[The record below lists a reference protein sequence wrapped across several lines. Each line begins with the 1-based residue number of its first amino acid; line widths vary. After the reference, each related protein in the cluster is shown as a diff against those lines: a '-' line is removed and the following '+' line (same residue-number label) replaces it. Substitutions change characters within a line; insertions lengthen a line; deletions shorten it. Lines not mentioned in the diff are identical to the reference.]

1 MRSEHHGPGIIV
13 SRTDHK
19 GRTYPGPFVAR
30 ANSSG
35 HRGYV
40 LWGTSPVDHYPGGVV
55 FRVCAWPD
63 NPRGSLQGWRTLRE
77 AQEWAIRVNGGT
89 VSGFQC
95 VGPFREHGVW
105 HARGF
110 DAWGRHFV
118 RAFRRLESA
127 RSFLRHMARG
137 DNRVSRFDGVAC

>member
-1 MRSEHHGPGIIV
+1 MGKHYGTGIIV
-13 SRTDHK
+13 SRTDYK
-19 GRTYPGPFVAR
+19 DREYVGPLVAR

-35 HRGYV
+35 FPGYV
-40 LWGTSPVDHYPGGVV
+40 LWGTSPVDHYPGGSV

-63 NPRGSLQGWRTLRE
+63 NPSGRLRGWGTLRE
-77 AQEWAIRVNGGT
+77 AREWARRVNDGPE
-89 VSGFQC
+89 SGFQC

-118 RAFRRLESA
+118 RAFRRMRDA
-127 RSFLRHMARG
+127 RSFLSAMARG
-137 DNRVSRFDGVAC
+137 DNRVSRFD